1 MRNLVSELIVHDARF
16 RARKIRGPNLCRF
29 VALKFLPAGVARAS
43 AALARFEREGQAASA
58 LNHPHICTLY
68 DVGEADGQAFMAME
82 FLQGRV
88 WRLVDKQVDGRL
100 AFPEAIDVLGKAVG
114 GTQGVHHG

>member
-58 LNHPHICTLY
+58 LNHPHICTRY
-68 DVGEADGQAFMAME
+68 DVSEADGQAFLAME
-82 FLQGRV
+82 FLQGR
-88 WRLVDKQVDGRL
+88 
-100 AFPEAIDVLGKAVG
+100 LGGSLTNKLTG
-114 GTQGVHHG
+114 D